1 MPTIVD
7 LIPLYSDNSRAIT
20 HANESRAHSR
30 SKHVERKYRVIREIV
45 ERKDI
50 VVMKVQGQDNIA
62 DPLTKALP
70 PKLFDRH
77 VEEMRI
83 RYHSDWH

>member
-1 MPTIVD
+1 MPSIMD
-7 LIPLYSDNSRAIT
+7 SILFYCDNSGAIALAKEPRT
-20 HANESRAHSR
+20 HSK

-50 VVMKVQGQDNIA
+50 VFLKVQGQNNIA

-77 VEEMRI
+77 VEEMGI
-83 RYHSDWH
+83 RYHPHWH